1 MPTTDQSFYFQ
12 SLHIGKEFFDGVD
25 RSLHKRHEINN
36 FLGFGFRKDDVVL
49 EPLKD
54 RWTDPDNVPLDRL
67 IFWVDNKLS
76 PYVNHWG
83 NPRER
88 VNNNRILQ
96 ALSGDVQKVIRELNQ
111 DLPKDP
117 SGIEYTSISE
127 IKMAVIFFMVNFVA
141 GQKGVSISPQDAR
154 AELIAWKERADN
166 LVQRLFDELVVPS
179 GQQYQPLKKLVEE
192 VNLFV
197 SAQI

>member
-1 MPTTDQSFYFQ
+1 MPTIDQSCHFQ
-12 SLHIGKEFFDGVD
+12 CLHIGKEFFNGVD

-49 EPLKD
+49 EPMKD

-67 IFWVDNKLS
+67 IYWVDNKLS

-83 NPRER
+83 NPMER
-88 VNNNRILQ
+88 ANNNHILRT
-96 ALSGDVQKVIRELNQ
+96 LSEDVQKVIRELHQ
-111 DLPKDP
+111 HLPKNP
-117 SGIEYTSISE
+117 SGVEYTSIYE
-127 IKMAVIFFMVNFVA
+127 IKIAVAFLIAIFVA

-154 AELIAWKERADN
+154 AELIAWKERVDN
-166 LVQRLFDELVVPS
+166 LVQMLFGELVVPS
-179 GQQYQPLKKLVEE
+179 EQQYQPLKKLVEE